1 VLRADGAQCL
11 KQTGG
16 IAYPKL
22 LEHPCA
28 IHLNRAVGQVK
39 FESIEVA
46 KAAIEQYDG
55 MDMGMGDK
63 LKMVSI

>member
-1 VLRADGAQCL
+1 MGSTNAVQLRRGLVTIATLLCL
-11 KQTGG
+11 GLFLSLGNWQLQRG
-16 IAYPKL
+16 Y
-22 LEHPCA
+22 
-28 IHLNRAVGQVK
+28 
-39 FESIEVA
+39 A